1 MEITANKSEAHKVY
15 GNFVA
20 IDFIELTNFMTFSTS
35 TLERK
40 EYL

>member
-1 MEITANKSEAHKVY
+1 MEITANKSEAREVY
-15 GNFVA
+15 GNKIAV
-20 IDFIELTNFMTFSTS
+20 DFIELTNFMTFSTS